1 MERTYIMIKPD
12 GVQRG
17 LVGEIIKRFE
27 AKGYKLVAMKLCAPG
42 KEHMEKHYVDLSS
55 KGFFAGLIAY
65 MTSGPVCAMVWEGDN
80 VVLEG
85 RKMLGA
91 TMPKDSA
98 MGTIRGDFC
107 IEVGRNVCHGSD
119 SVDSAN
125 NEIALWFPEGIT
137 EWESSSQKWV
147 YE

>member
-1 MERTYIMIKPD
+1 MIKPD

-27 AKGYKLVAMKLCAPG
+27 SKGYKMIAMKLTSPSQA
-42 KEHMEKHYVDLSS
+42 HMEKHYEDLSS
-55 KGFFAGLIAY
+55 KGFFAGLISY
-65 MTSGPVCAMVWEGDN
+65 MTSGPVVAMVWEGVN

-91 TMPKDSA
+91 TLPKESA

-119 SVDSAN
+119 SVESAEK
-125 NEIALWFPEGIT
+125 EIAHWFPEGLNEYT
-137 EWESSSQKWV
+137 SCQSAWV